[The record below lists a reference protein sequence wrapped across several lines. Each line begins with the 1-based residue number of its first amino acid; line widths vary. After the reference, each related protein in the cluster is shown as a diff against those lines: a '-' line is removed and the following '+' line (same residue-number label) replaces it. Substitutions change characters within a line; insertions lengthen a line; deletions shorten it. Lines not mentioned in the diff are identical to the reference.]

1 MPSQTE
7 LLLDRANALVDA
19 AKRAGADASDAVSVL
34 SRSRSV
40 SVRNGSVE
48 KTGASESDS
57 MSLRVFIDGRV
68 ASVAA
73 DASADPNML
82 AERAVAMAKVSPPD
96 QFNVLPDASQIA
108 KTFADL
114 DMFDDADVSAEQLT
128 EDALATEA
136 AALAVGGITNS
147 NGGGASAGVGGMV
160 LAASNGFSG
169 TYQGSQFGRSVAV
182 IAGQG
187 TAMERDYDYTAAS
200 HFGDLEAPE
209 LVGKRAGERTVK
221 RLNAR
226 KMPTQTVSCVYDPR
240 AARGILGH
248 LVGGING
255 GAVAR
260 KSTFLRDQMG
270 EQIANAAITIVDD
283 PYIPRNSGSR
293 PFDGEGIAGERLTMV
308 DAGVLNQW
316 YLSTS
321 VANELGLK
329 TNGRGSR
336 GGTQVGA
343 GSTNV
348 FIEPGEKTPAE
359 LMAELGTG
367 FYVTELIGQG
377 VNMITGEYSR
387 GASGYWIENGEIAFP
402 VSEVT
407 IASNLKDMFM
417 RMIPANDLE
426 RSYATAAPTLEI

>member
-1 MPSQTE
+1 
-7 LLLDRANALVDA
+7 
-19 AKRAGADASDAVSVL
+19 
-34 SRSRSV
+34 
-40 SVRNGSVE
+40 
-48 KTGASESDS
+48 
-57 MSLRVFIDGRV
+57 
-68 ASVAA
+68 
-73 DASADPNML
+73 
-82 AERAVAMAKVSPPD
+82 
-96 QFNVLPDASQIA
+96 
-108 KTFADL
+108 
-114 DMFDDADVSAEQLT
+114 
-128 EDALATEA
+128 
-136 AALAVGGITNS
+136 
-147 NGGGASAGVGGMV
+147 
-160 LAASNGFSG
+160 
-169 TYQGSQFGRSVAV
+169 
-182 IAGQG
+182 
-187 TAMERDYDYTAAS
+187 
-200 HFGDLEAPE
+200 
-209 LVGKRAGERTVK
+209 
-221 RLNAR
+221 
-226 KMPTQTVSCVYDPR
+226 
-240 AARGILGH
+240 
-248 LVGGING
+248 
-255 GAVAR
+255 
-260 KSTFLRDQMG
+260 
-270 EQIANAAITIVDD
+270 AAITIVDD

-417 RMIPANDLE
+417 RMIPANDLD
-426 RSYATAAPTLEI
+426 RSYATAAPTLVIENMMLAGT